1 GAAATIEP
9 LKDHL
14 DHYDARFANLIGSGT
29 QACWRGPRLYDS
41 EETKAVVKKWVDF
54 YKANRRALDSDII
67 HLRRATGRDW
77 DGWLHV
83 DPDPNATTRGLAFF
97 YNPKTEPITR
107 KIRVPLYYTGLTS
120 RARVRLGDA
129 DLKLGE
135 SFLVPIDGMGN
146 AEIEITI
153 PAEKYAWAVFEAAPR
168 RDNEVQLV
176 FLNGTEE
183 TRP

>member
-1 GAAATIEP
+1 MAARRSGSERNDPRFGLFLQSEDGADYA
-9 LKDHL
+9 KDS
-14 DHYDARFANLIGSGT
+14 RS
-29 QACWRGPRLYDS
+29 
-41 EETKAVVKKWVDF
+41 
-54 YKANRRALDSDII
+54 
-67 HLRRATGRDW
+67 
-77 DGWLHV
+77 
-83 DPDPNATTRGLAFF
+83 
-97 YNPKTEPITR
+97 
-107 KIRVPLYYTGLTS
+107 LYYTGLTS